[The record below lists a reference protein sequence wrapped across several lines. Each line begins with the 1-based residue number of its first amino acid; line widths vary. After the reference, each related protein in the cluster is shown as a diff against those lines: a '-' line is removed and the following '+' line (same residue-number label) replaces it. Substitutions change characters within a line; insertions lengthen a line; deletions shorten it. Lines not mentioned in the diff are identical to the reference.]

1 MLVVDCRLAFCW
13 MGKGNSRRP
22 SDAYGYVGFRT
33 LCEMLRRSVQWIL
46 RRLAVAVLQS
56 VSDTVVRFLSAVVV
70 RRYYSGTLLEE
81 AHSPDS
87 NSLCHR
93 ALLLATLRHKR
104 TDDLEVGIRQ
114 ENVRH
119 GRLFVAKM
127 CRRVNY
133 SSGKCGIIATKVTDT

>member
-1 MLVVDCRLAFCW
+1 
-13 MGKGNSRRP
+13 MGDVNSRRP

-33 LCEMLRRSVQWIL
+33 LCALLWCGVQRIL
-46 RRLAVAVLQS
+46 RRVAVAVLQS
-56 VSDTVVRFLSAVVV
+56 VSDTVVRSLSAASV

-104 TDDLEVGIRQ
+104 ADDLEVGIRH
-114 ENVRH
+114 ENV
-119 GRLFVAKM
+119 V
-127 CRRVNY
+127 
-133 SSGKCGIIATKVTDT
+133 